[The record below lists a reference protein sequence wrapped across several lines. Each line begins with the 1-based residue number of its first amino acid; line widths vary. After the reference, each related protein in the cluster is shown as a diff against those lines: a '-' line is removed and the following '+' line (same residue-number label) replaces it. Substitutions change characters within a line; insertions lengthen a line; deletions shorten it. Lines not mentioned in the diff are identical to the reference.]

1 MVELMLTYYLG
12 NVELMLGN
20 LEFETNIGLFYN
32 LWNKQ
37 NAIRYLSWH
46 KETCRN
52 LLRTL
57 EEEDSQK

>member
-1 MVELMLTYYLG
+1 MLTYCLG
-12 NVELMLGN
+12 NFVLMLEN
-20 LEFETNIGLFYN
+20 LEFEKNIGLFYN
-32 LWNKQ
+32 VGNKQ
-37 NAIRYLSWH
+37 EAVRYSSRH

>member
-1 MVELMLTYYLG
+1 MVEFMLTYYLS
-12 NVELMLGN
+12 NFVFMLEN
-20 LEFETNIGLFYN
+20 LEFEKNIGLLYN
-32 LWNKQ
+32 VGNKQ
-37 NAIRYLSWH
+37 DAIRYSSRH

>member
-1 MVELMLTYYLG
+1 ML
-12 NVELMLGN
+12 EN
-20 LEFETNIGLFYN
+20 LEFEKNIGLFYN
-32 LWNKQ
+32 VGNKQ
-37 NAIRYLSWH
+37 EAVRYSSRH

>member
-1 MVELMLTYYLG
+1 MLTYCLG
-12 NVELMLGN
+12 NVELMLEN

-32 LWNKQ
+32 VENKQ
-37 NAIRYLSWH
+37 DAILYSSRH